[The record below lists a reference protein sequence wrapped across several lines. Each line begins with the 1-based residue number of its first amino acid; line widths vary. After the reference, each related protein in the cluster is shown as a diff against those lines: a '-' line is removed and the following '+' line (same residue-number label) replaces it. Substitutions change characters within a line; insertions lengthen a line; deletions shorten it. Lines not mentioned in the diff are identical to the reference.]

1 MEPIREVE
9 ERFGCEAFLRKLKAA
24 QSCEALLLAS
34 LKAWVVY
41 QSMVPQTP
49 NASWEISFLRSL
61 GNGTAV
67 DSASQQR

>member
-9 ERFGCEAFLRKLKAA
+9 ERFGCEAFLRKLKAS

-49 NASWEISFLRSL
+49 NASWEI
-61 GNGTAV
+61 
-67 DSASQQR
+67 